1 MAADEREPTYSHHP
15 TPGFPAHFLHRPMR
29 WHFSSELPAGDDL
42 AEYIQGQDLQ
52 ALPKPVPW
60 QFALELAVGLA
71 RGLAAAHKRGVLH
84 RDIDPPHSPS

>member
-1 MAADEREPTYSHHP
+1 
-15 TPGFPAHFLHRPMR
+15 MR

-71 RGLAAAHKRGVLH
+71 RGLAAAHKRGVLPVSYTH
-84 RDIDPPHSPS
+84 LDVYKRQAIACSA